1 MELRRIINIT
11 YHFNN
16 KGFSIMFNNKKDVL
30 LESVKKV
37 IQESERH
44 RKLEAELNEAYG
56 IVSRAAL
63 PNEYVAEYDAILA
76 EAKQTGSL
84 PRNPREKSLAA
95 LANPKD
101 RITHKDV
108 LKGRGVIEQT
118 SEEKPIPLSARKS
131 LTTDTGITH
140 NPPSSGESSTFVS
153 NSSGLDTRALDSKVK
168 EIEKEAPNGIK
179 EEHLEEKSV
188 SKAQH
193 RFFRLV
199 RDIQNGKAKG
209 SAEAEKAAK
218 EMSVKQ
224 VRDYAKTKEKG
235 LPEKKKR

>member
-1 MELRRIINIT
+1 
-11 YHFNN
+11 
-16 KGFSIMFNNKKDVL
+16 MFNNKKDVL

-84 PRNPREKSLAA
+84 PRNQREKLLAA
-95 LANPKD
+95 LANPK
-101 RITHKDV
+101 HKDV

-199 RDIQNGKAKG
+199 R
-209 SAEAEKAAK
+209 EAAK